1 MQPAFVDVDS
11 VTQDTRRFRC
21 GKPQMDAFLIRYAV
35 KNAEL
40 GISKT
45 WVLLD
50 GDKGEKKKFPVAA
63 YYTLAVGTVTRETL
77 PVDHKELPSYP
88 VPVTLLARLAVSEN
102 YQNRGVGGKALVTAL
117 RQAVILKDKGLP
129 SVQSHGRGDE
139 IVHVNVWT
147 PKKLNDEEKRLLEKL
162 REMPNLQPQPG
173 KDDRGFF
180 DRMKDYFK

>member
-1 MQPAFVDVDS
+1 LALQPEFVDVDYS
-11 VTQDTRRFRC
+11 NQDVRRFRC
-21 GKPQMDAFLIRYAV
+21 GKPPMDAYLIRFSL

-50 GDKGEKKKFPVAA
+50 QDKGDRKKFPVAA

-102 YQNRGVGGKALVTAL
+102 YQNRGVGAKTLVTAL
-117 RQAVILKDKGLP
+117 RQAVFLKDKGFPIIGVVLD
-129 SVQSHGRGDE
+129 VLDE
-139 IVHVNVWT
+139 DALCFYNHFDAFHAFSDN
-147 PKKLNDEEKRLLEKL
+147 PMRLFVPMQVIQQL
-162 REMPNLQPQPG
+162 
-173 KDDRGFF
+173 
-180 DRMKDYFK
+180 

>member
-1 MQPAFVDVDS
+1 LALQPAFVDVDS
-11 VTQDTRRFRC
+11 VTQDIRRFRC

-102 YQNRGVGGKALVTAL
+102 YQNRGVGGKTLVTAL
-117 RQAVILKDKGLP
+117 RQAVILKDKGL
-129 SVQSHGRGDE
+129 SSIGVVLDVLDQDALNFYN
-139 IVHVNVWT
+139 HVGVFHAFTNN
-147 PKKLNDEEKRLLEKL
+147 PMRLFVPMHVIQQL
-162 REMPNLQPQPG
+162 
-173 KDDRGFF
+173 
-180 DRMKDYFK
+180 